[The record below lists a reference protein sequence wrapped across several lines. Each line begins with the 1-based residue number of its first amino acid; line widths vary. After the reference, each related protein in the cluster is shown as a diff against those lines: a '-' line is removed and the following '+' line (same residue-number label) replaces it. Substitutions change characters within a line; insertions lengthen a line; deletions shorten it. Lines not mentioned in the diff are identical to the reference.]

1 MQMSLPCVKQPD
13 VITCKAAV
21 AWGAGKPLVI
31 EEVNV
36 NPPQAMEIR
45 IKVVCTSL
53 CRSDITAWE
62 SQAIFPRIFGHEA
75 TGIVESVG
83 KGVTEFTEGD
93 HVLTV
98 FIGECGKCRQCT
110 SGKSNICEVLGLERR
125 GVMHC
130 DQRTR
135 FSINGEPI
143 YHYCAV
149 SSFSEYTVVHSGCA
163 VKISSVV
170 PLEKVCLLSCGVAAG
185 LGAAWNVAD
194 ISNGSSVVIFGLG
207 TVGLSVAQGAKL
219 RGASQIIGVDTNPEK
234 GENAKAFGITAFINP
249 HDSKDPIQQV
259 IKNLTGGGA
268 DYSFEC
274 IGDTGMVTTAL
285 QACCDVN
292 FSYLSVFLFPLSLS
306 HIYFCVCDEFLFTEL
321 HSFVSGVSFK
331 GWGLTVTL
339 GVPKVKPEV
348 TAHYGIFLTGRTLK
362 GSLFGGWK
370 PKSDLPS
377 LVDMYT
383 KKEIQVD
390 EYITHNLPF
399 EDVNKAFNLMKE
411 GKCLRCVIHM
421 AK

>member
-1 MQMSLPCVKQPD
+1 M
-13 VITCKAAV
+13 
-21 AWGAGKPLVI
+21 AWVAGKPLVI

-36 NPPQAMEIR
+36 NPPQAMETR

-53 CRSDITAWE
+53 CRSDITTWE

-75 TGIVESVG
+75 TRIVESVG
-83 KGVTEFTEGD
+83 QGVTEFTVGD

-98 FIGECGKCRQCT
+98 FIGVCGKCRQCT

-125 GVMHC
+125 GVMRC

-194 ISNGSSVVIFGLG
+194 ISNGSSVVIFGPG

-234 GENAKAFGITAFINP
+234 GENEKAFGITAFINP
-249 HDSKDPIQQV
+249 HDSKDPIQQ
-259 IKNLTGGGA
+259 I
-268 DYSFEC
+268 
-274 IGDTGMVTTAL
+274 I
-285 QACCDVN
+285 
-292 FSYLSVFLFPLSLS
+292 
-306 HIYFCVCDEFLFTEL
+306 
-321 HSFVSGVSFK
+321 
-331 GWGLTVTL
+331 
-339 GVPKVKPEV
+339 
-348 TAHYGIFLTGRTLK
+348 TLK

-383 KKEIQVD
+383 KKEIQVE

-399 EDVNKAFNLMKE
+399 EDVNKAFNLMRE
-411 GKCLRCVIHM
+411 GKCLRCAIHIE
-421 AK
+421 K